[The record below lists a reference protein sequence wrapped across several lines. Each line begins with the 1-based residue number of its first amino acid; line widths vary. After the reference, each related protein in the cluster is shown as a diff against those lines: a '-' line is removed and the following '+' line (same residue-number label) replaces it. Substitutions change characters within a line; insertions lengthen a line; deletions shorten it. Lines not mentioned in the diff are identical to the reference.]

1 MKKFT
6 NKKLLAC
13 MLAGMVAVGGAVG
26 MSGCYN
32 SVDLEGKLA
41 IWVLDAGY
49 GTAWVDEMVKAY
61 NKIYPDVEVVPVKD
75 NQIASKFD
83 AKIRN
88 PKTNDYD
95 LIFSNSLTFNNYVN
109 IQLKTG
115 GKLYEDLL
123 VNFTDELWGQKPVKA
138 DGSEENTTIKD
149 KLRGEFLKVVTHE
162 NGDAY
167 AYPYAGGASG
177 IIYNET
183 LFEQKGWK
191 IPETS
196 GELIE
201 LTHKIYNEEVVG
213 KSEENKIYPWAWTGK
228 CAVYWQNLTYG
239 LYGSYVGIDNFHEF
253 WNCRQ
258 YDGEEGYPGTVKN
271 GDLSAPTP
279 EVFANE
285 GRAEML
291 EVMEAILNPYQDDKT
306 ISQEDHRYMYGY
318 CIPKAQDMSVAKA
331 QRMFM
336 DGKAAMYVCGS
347 WFEREMENWFK
358 ENPNN
363 TVKLKVMKTPVLDG
377 AKTLWDKALADG
389 KVTQDEYNDAM
400 NISISAGADLTC
412 VIPVYSEEKQEALNF
427 LRFMSSDDGAK
438 IYAKYAKS
446 ILPLN
451 YNWEDENWVADFN
464 EFVKPGSFLQ
474 SQIDIDKVCAYGYDG
489 QRINQRFYGANAVA
503 FYSNGR
509 FPEPIMSRLVFSERE
524 TATSLFNYYYNSVKN
539 GWAN

>member
-13 MLAGMVAVGGAVG
+13 LMAGTLAVGGAVG

-49 GTAWVDEMVKAY
+49 GTAWVDEMIKAY

-75 NQIASKFD
+75 NSIASKFD

-95 LIFSNSLTFNNYVN
+95 LIFSNALTFNNYVN

-115 GKLYEDLL
+115 GVLYEDLL
-123 VNFTDELWGQKPVKA
+123 VNLSEELWDKKPIKA
-138 DGSEENTTIKD
+138 DGSEENATVVGKIRD
-149 KLRGEFLKVVTHE
+149 EFLNVVTHE
-162 NGDAY
+162 NGSAY
-167 AYPYAGGASG
+167 AYPYAGGSSG

-183 LFEQKGWK
+183 LFEEKGWE
-191 IPETS
+191 IPKTS
-196 GELIE
+196 SELLA
-201 LTHKIYNEEVVG
+201 LTYKIYNEEVVG
-213 KSEENKIYPWAWTGK
+213 KEENEKIYPWAWTGK
-228 CAVYWQNLTYG
+228 CSVYWQNLTYG
-239 LYGSYVGIDNFHEF
+239 LYASYVGIDNFHEF

-258 YDGEEGYPGTVKN
+258 YDGEEGYPGTKSN
-271 GDLSAPTP
+271 GDLSAPTY
-279 EVFANE
+279 EVFASE

-291 EVMEAILNPYQDDKT
+291 EVMESILNPYQDDKT
-306 ISQEDHRYMYGY
+306 ITEEDHRYWNGY
-318 CIPKAQDMSVAKA
+318 CIPNAQDMSVAKA

-358 ENPNN
+358 ENPN
-363 TVKLKVMKTPVLDG
+363 TTTKLKVMPTPVLDS
-377 AKTLWDKALADG
+377 AKTLWDKALADK
-389 KVTQDEYNDAM
+389 KVTQEEYDNAM
-400 NISISAGADLTC
+400 NVSISAGADLTC
-412 VIPVYSEEKQEALNF
+412 VVPVYSEEKEEALNF
-427 LRFMSSDDGAK
+427 LRFMTSEDGAM

-451 YNWEDENWVADFN
+451 YDWDDTAFTTKFNDFVN
-464 EFVKPGSFLQ
+464 PGSFLQ

-489 QRINQRFYGANAVA
+489 QRINQRFYGANPVA

-509 FPEPIMSRLVFSERE
+509 FPEPIMSRLVFSERD
-524 TATSLFNYYYNSVKN
+524 TAVNLFNYYYNSVKN
-539 GWAN
+539 SWNG